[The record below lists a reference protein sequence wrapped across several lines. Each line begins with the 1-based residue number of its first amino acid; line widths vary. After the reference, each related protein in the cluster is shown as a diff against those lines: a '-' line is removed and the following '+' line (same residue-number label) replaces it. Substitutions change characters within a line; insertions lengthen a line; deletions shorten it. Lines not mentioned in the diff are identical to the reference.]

1 MPTLSSLDDNKKLA
15 VTYRVEGGC
24 LGPQGKTHIDKFC
37 EYAQENIE
45 NPYANFIKLIIIP
58 RHDKSLP
65 EMQFNVLTKKVNHQQ
80 AEKYLSLFEQNLDAF
95 ECQLSDELTHLI
107 NAYSREYIIR

>member
-24 LGPQGKTHIDKFC
+24 LGPVGHTHIVKFC
-37 EYAQENIE
+37 EYAQENIN
-45 NPYANFIKLIIIP
+45 NPYSNFIKLIIIP

-65 EMQFNVLTKKVNHQQ
+65 EMQFNVLSKKVNHLQ
-80 AEKYLSLFEQNLDAF
+80 AEKYLSLFNQNLEDF
-95 ECQLSDELTHLI
+95 ECQLSDELTRLI
-107 NAYSREYIIR
+107 QAYADKYINL